1 MGDRRM
7 GARGAVFLT
16 LLTALIVPSGLLLS
30 YWVLRDVPDVDC
42 FQTITPPLQQEIDE
56 YRRGA
61 TPIHVLGGVVVA
73 VALGILSSE
82 RRAQAGL
89 SRRPGWPTAF
99 ALAIYAGYLA
109 AILTNRDVAEE
120 PGWLLGWLAILTGPI
135 ALILAG
141 ITLFLI
147 RRGAGNAAATAAAAT
162 AWVVAL
168 TLIPGE
174 LGLILNI
181 DDPLCLD

>member
-56 YRRGA
+56 YQRGA
-61 TPIHVLGGVVVA
+61 AAVHVLGGAVVA

-82 RRAQAGL
+82 RRSHAGR
-89 SRRPGWPTAF
+89 SRRPGWPTVV
-99 ALAIYAGYLA
+99 ALTVYGSYLA
-109 AILTNRDVAEE
+109 AILTNREVAEE
-120 PGWLLGWLAILTGPI
+120 GWLLGWLSLLTGPL